1 MTAVT
6 DAPTSTNARRAAT
19 RLRCPRRPPVD
30 ADGAPVRPL
39 TQAAYRSTWLAR
51 GAGGSLTYSPGVPE
65 LGVPEPCVPEPGVP
79 EPGVPGPGVP
89 GPGVPGRRTSR
100 TIIEPFRIHAVEP
113 LRMSTPE
120 RWAVAIADAGYN
132 LFALRAEDVLI
143 DLLTDSGTGAMSR
156 DQWAAVQHGDESYAG
171 SPSWYIFRDAVTE
184 LFPFRH
190 VIPTH
195 QGRAAEKILF
205 SVLGGPGKVVP
216 NNTHFDTTRA
226 NVESS
231 GAQAVDLVIPEG
243 RDPRSRHPFKGNMD
257 TVALAS
263 LIRGAGAENVP
274 VVMMTV
280 TNNSGG
286 GQPVSLANLH
296 QVREVCDLFGL
307 PLFLDACRF
316 AENAWFIREREE
328 GQAERDVVDIVRE
341 MASLADG
348 MTMSAKKDPFGNI
361 GGWLACNDDAL
372 AEASRSIL
380 ILTEGFPTYGG
391 LAGRDLEAIAQGLR
405 EAVSHDY
412 LRYRIRSTAYLGE
425 ALERL
430 GVPVVVPIGGHAVYI
445 DAGALLPQIP
455 PLDYPGQALSVAL
468 YQVGGIRSCE
478 IGSVMFG
485 RQPDGTER
493 PAAMELVR
501 LAIPR
506 RTYTQSHI
514 DYVIEVCEAVAADAP
529 QLRGLRMV
537 SEPAQLRHF
546 TARFEPMA

>member
-1 MTAVT
+1 VK
-6 DAPTSTNARRAAT
+6 
-19 RLRCPRRPPVD
+19 
-30 ADGAPVRPL
+30 
-39 TQAAYRSTWLAR
+39 
-51 GAGGSLTYSPGVPE
+51 
-65 LGVPEPCVPEPGVP
+65 
-79 EPGVPGPGVP
+79 
-89 GPGVPGRRTSR
+89 

-113 LRMSTPE
+113 LRMATPDHW
-120 RWAVAIADAGYN
+120 RRCVADAGYN
-132 LFALRAEDVLI
+132 LFALRSDDVLI

-171 SPSWYIFRDAVTE
+171 SPSWYVFHDAVTD

-205 SVLGGPGKVVP
+205 SVVGGQGKVVP

-226 NVESS
+226 NVEFT
-231 GAQAVDLVIPEG
+231 GAEAVDVVIPEG
-243 RDPRSRHPFKGNMD
+243 RNPSSRHPFKGNVD
-257 TVALAS
+257 IAALEAVIS
-263 LIRGAGAENVP
+263 RVGRDNIPL
-274 VVMMTV
+274 VMVTV

-286 GQPVSLANLH
+286 GQPVSLDNLR
-296 QVREVCDLFGL
+296 QVRKLCDLYGL

-316 AENAWFIREREE
+316 AENAWFIRERED
-328 GQAERDVVDIVRE
+328 GQSHRDVADIVRE

-348 MTMSAKKDPFGNI
+348 MTMSAKKDPMANI

-372 AEASRSIL
+372 AESCRSML

-425 ALERL
+425 ALERQ
-430 GVPVVVPIGGHAVYI
+430 GIPVVVPIGGHAVYI
-445 DAGALLPQIP
+445 DAGALLAHIP
-455 PLDYPGQALSVAL
+455 PLEYPGQSLAVAL
-468 YQVGGIRSCE
+468 YEAGGIRSCE

-485 RQPDGTER
+485 RRPDGSEQ

-514 DYVIEVCEAVAADAP
+514 DYVIEVCECVATRGSK
-529 QLRGLRMV
+529 LRGLKIV
-537 SEPAQLRHF
+537 SEPQQLRHF
-546 TARFEPMA
+546 TARFEPLG